1 MNNRTHMCGE
11 VTAEVA
17 GQSVILKGWVQ
28 RARNLGGIVFVWLR
42 DRTGIVQVVFDGNDI
57 SKELLELA
65 AEQSGISRDV
75 IENYDEMPTNSLLYS
90 LSMGN
95 YGMGGGGPFTM
106 PINHQ
111 IFLAQFDAIQKL
123 SADGACVIVGR
134 CADYALS
141 KYPHLVSVFVHAE
154 MKKRV
159 ERVCRLYN
167 LSDKEAAERIIKVDK
182 KRASYHNFYS
192 TKKWGNAD
200 SYHLSVD
207 SGAIGIDGTVDLI
220 RLFADKKEA

>member
-1 MNNRTHMCGE
+1 MH
-11 VTAEVA
+11 
-17 GQSVILKGWVQ
+17 
-28 RARNLGGIVFVWLR
+28 
-42 DRTGIVQVVFDGNDI
+42 DRTIITIGRQFGSGGREIGKKLADQLGVPFYD
-57 SKELLELA
+57 KELLELA

-111 IFLAQFDAIQKL
+111 IILAQFDAIQKL

-141 KYPHLVSVFVHAE
+141 KYPHLVSVFVHGDEKAGGAGLSAVQPQRQGGRGADHQGGQKAGVLSQLLFHQE
-154 MKKRV
+154 MGQCGQLSS
-159 ERVCRLYN
+159 ERGQRGHRY
-167 LSDKEAAERIIKVDK
+167 
-182 KRASYHNFYS
+182 
-192 TKKWGNAD
+192 
-200 SYHLSVD
+200 
-207 SGAIGIDGTVDLI
+207 
-220 RLFADKKEA
+220 